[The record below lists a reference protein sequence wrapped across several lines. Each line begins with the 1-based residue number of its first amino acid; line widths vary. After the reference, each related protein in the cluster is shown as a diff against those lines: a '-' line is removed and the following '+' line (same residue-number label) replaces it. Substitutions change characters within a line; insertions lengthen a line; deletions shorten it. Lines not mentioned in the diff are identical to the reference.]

1 MATNSDV
8 GSMVSGDRPDITYII
23 QDLYVQNVVNYIRSK
38 MGYSLEMIRPW
49 LNYLEKKMDDA
60 PVMAAPTGLVQET
73 PVTVSPS
80 PSHEINTNLC
90 SSTEQGR
97 VKKGRSKKNKDSAK
111 FLAAY
116 AKTISKRGTEEGTRE

>member
-1 MATNSDV
+1 MATNSDS

-60 PVMAAPTGLVQET
+60 PVIAAPTGLVQ
-73 PVTVSPS
+73 
-80 PSHEINTNLC
+80 
-90 SSTEQGR
+90 
-97 VKKGRSKKNKDSAK
+97 
-111 FLAAY
+111 
-116 AKTISKRGTEEGTRE
+116 